1 MSMEACCCMQLDL
14 IVEMVQNL
22 RIFNCFFIPSTHDT
36 FFDVDV
42 KDKIPDAY
50 TLLFPPFCAIQL
62 SY

>member
-1 MSMEACCCMQLDL
+1 MQLAL

-22 RIFNCFFIPSTHDT
+22 ESSTVFFVPSTHDT

-62 SY
+62 NYSYL